1 MAYLRGIDKLCLP
14 VSFTGM
20 AASLLDGGRTAH
32 TRFRLPIKL
41 DKDVISNI
49 KPATDPDTELL
60 RSISLIIWDEA
71 TTAHRF
77 AFECVDRL
85 FRDIMKI
92 NKPFGG
98 IIFKLKKFYY

>member
-1 MAYLRGIDKLCLP
+1 
-14 VSFTGM
+14 M

-41 DKDVISNI
+41 DKNSISNI
-49 KPATDPDTELL
+49 IPATDPDIELL
-60 RSISLIIWDEA
+60 RSTSLIIWDEA

-85 FRDIMKI
+85 FRDIMKL

-98 IIFKLKKFYY
+98 INNYLKNIYYTVFDKT